1 MDILILIKKMALLL
15 IGDWKLLFIF
25 VVSSMVTLLTSATVA
40 SRPAAVKTGHVAM
53 SITIYQIF
61 FMITRFANMFYLPIL
76 ASYVDRATNTGNTET
91 LLIQIRII
99 IIGSAL
105 GAILAWILFPTIVN
119 IFIKGVSDLEKQG
132 SMIKVLTG
140 LLHIKRWKNIHT
152 VVAPPSNFGVSL
164 LKPEGVP
171 INFLIF
177 NIFATAIWTVGVLCA
192 MYASAIN
199 SDYARTSILLS
210 GLVNALAAIMF
221 SVIVDP
227 KAALI
232 TDEVI
237 AKKRPEK
244 HVYITAV
251 FLIAGNVLGAII
263 SQFFLLPGVKIISWA
278 TDHLNKGETS
288 GGSLITV
295 VIIAIMVSALASTT
309 VISRISAVMTKR
321 VATAISI
328 YNFFFLITR
337 LAQQVYAPIVG
348 SIVDMSIKN
357 SEFSLLENRLRLI
370 IFGSTIGIF
379 LGFLLMPTFINI
391 YCKAIKGMEKYG
403 SLPKL
408 FLNLLIK
415 PSHWLSVI
423 RTAAKPSLLGVK
435 LSHIKDIPKPF
446 LIFNVIVISIHTV
459 GVMAATYA
467 SALMPEFA
475 RTATLLS
482 SIVNGVATILIGI
495 VVDPTCALITDQSV
509 SGKRPLG
516 HVKTMALFLIAGMF
530 LGTLLSQVIFI
541 PCVYIIKIASQ
552 ILTKIF

>member
-1 MDILILIKKMALLL
+1 MDILILVKKMSLLL
-15 IGDWKLLFIF
+15 IDDWKLLFIF
-25 VVSSMVTLLTSATVA
+25 IVSSMVTLLTSATVA
-40 SRPAAVKTGHVAM
+40 SRPAAVKTGQVAM

-76 ASYVDRATNTGNTET
+76 ASYVDRATKTGNMET

-99 IIGSAL
+99 LIGSSL
-105 GAILAWILFPTIVN
+105 GAIMAWLLFPTIVK
-119 IFIKGVSDLEKQG
+119 IFIKGVSALEQQG

-140 LLHIKRWKNIHT
+140 LLDIKKWKNFHT
-152 VVAPPSNFGVSL
+152 ILARPSNFGVSL
-164 LKPEGVP
+164 LNLEGVP
-171 INFLIF
+171 VNFLIF
-177 NIFATAIWTVGVLCA
+177 NIFATAIWTAGVLCA
-192 MYASAIN
+192 MYASALN
-199 SDYARTSILLS
+199 SDYARTAILLS

-251 FLIAGNVLGAII
+251 FLIAGNAIGAII
-263 SQFFLLPGVKIISWA
+263 SQFFLLPGVKVISWA
-278 TDHLNKGETS
+278 TAHLNKGETS
-288 GGSLITV
+288 EGSLITV
-295 VIIAIMVSALASTT
+295 VLIAIVVSTLASTT

-348 SIVDMSIKN
+348 SIVDTSIKN

-370 IFGSTIGIF
+370 ILGSTIGIF
-379 LGFLLMPTFINI
+379 IGFLLMPAFINI

-415 PSHWLSVI
+415 PSHWLSVV

-495 VVDPTCALITDQSV
+495 IVDPTCALITDQTV
-509 SGKRPLG
+509 AEKRPPG

>member
-1 MDILILIKKMALLL
+1 MDILILVKKMALLL

-25 VVSSMVTLLTSATVA
+25 IISSMVTLLTSATVA
-40 SRPAAVKTGHVAM
+40 SRPAAVKTGQVAM

-76 ASYVDRATNTGNTET
+76 ASYVDRATKTGNMET

-99 IIGSAL
+99 IVGSSL
-105 GAILAWILFPTIVN
+105 GAIMAWLLFPTIVK
-119 IFIKGVSDLEKQG
+119 IFINGVSALEKEG
-132 SMIKVLTG
+132 SMIKVLAG
-140 LLHIKRWKNIHT
+140 LLHIKKWKNIHT
-152 VVAPPSNFGVSL
+152 VIAPPSNFGVSL
-164 LKPEGVP
+164 LHLEGVP

-192 MYASAIN
+192 MYASALN
-199 SDYARTSILLS
+199 SDYARTAILLS

-232 TDEVI
+232 VDEVI

-251 FLIAGNVLGAII
+251 FLMAGNVLGAII
-263 SQFFLLPGVKIISWA
+263 SQFFLLPGIKVISWA
-278 TDHLNKGETS
+278 TTHLNQGETS
-288 GGSLITV
+288 GGGLITV
-295 VIIAIMVSALASTT
+295 VMIAIMVSTLASTA
-309 VISRISAVMTKR
+309 VVSRISAVMTKR

-328 YNFFFLITR
+328 YNFFSLITR
-337 LAQQVYAPIVG
+337 LAQQIYAPIVG
-348 SIVDMSIKN
+348 SIVDISIKN
-357 SEFSLLENRLRLI
+357 SEFSLLQNRLRLI
-370 IFGSTIGIF
+370 ILGSTVGIF

-415 PSHWLSVI
+415 PSHWFSVV
-423 RTAAKPSLLGVK
+423 RTAAMPSLLGVN
-435 LSHIKDIPKPF
+435 LSHIRDIPKPF
-446 LIFNVIVISIHTV
+446 LIFNVLVISIHTV

-495 VVDPTCALITDQSV
+495 VVDPACAVITDQAV

-552 ILTKIF
+552 ILTKVF

>member
-1 MDILILIKKMALLL
+1 MDILILVKKMALLL

-25 VVSSMVTLLTSATVA
+25 IVSSMVTLLTSATVA
-40 SRPAAVKTGHVAM
+40 SRPAAVKTGQVAM

-76 ASYVDRATNTGNTET
+76 ASYVDRATKTGNMET

-99 IIGSAL
+99 IVGSSL
-105 GAILAWILFPTIVN
+105 GAIMAWLLFPTIVK
-119 IFIKGVSDLEKQG
+119 IFINGVSALEKEG
-132 SMIKVLTG
+132 SMIKVLAG
-140 LLHIKRWKNIHT
+140 LLHIKKWKNIHT
-152 VVAPPSNFGVSL
+152 VIAPPSNFGVSL
-164 LKPEGVP
+164 LHLEGVP

-192 MYASAIN
+192 MYASALN
-199 SDYARTSILLS
+199 SDYARTAILLS

-232 TDEVI
+232 VDEVI

-251 FLIAGNVLGAII
+251 FLMAGNVLGAII
-263 SQFFLLPGVKIISWA
+263 SQFFLLPGIKVISWA
-278 TDHLNKGETS
+278 TTHLNQGETS
-288 GGSLITV
+288 GGGLITV
-295 VIIAIMVSALASTT
+295 VMIAIMVSTLASTA
-309 VISRISAVMTKR
+309 VVSRISAVMTKR

-328 YNFFFLITR
+328 YNFFSLITR
-337 LAQQVYAPIVG
+337 LAQQIYAPIVG
-348 SIVDMSIKN
+348 SIVDISIKN
-357 SEFSLLENRLRLI
+357 SEFSLLQNRLRLI
-370 IFGSTIGIF
+370 ILGSTVGIF
-379 LGFLLMPTFINI
+379 LGFILMPTFINI

-415 PSHWLSVI
+415 PSHWFSVV
-423 RTAAKPSLLGVK
+423 RTAAMPSLLGVK
-435 LSHIKDIPKPF
+435 LSHIRDIPKPF
-446 LIFNVIVISIHTV
+446 LIFNVLVISIHTV

-495 VVDPTCALITDQSV
+495 VVDPACAVITDQAV

-552 ILTKIF
+552 ILTKVF

>member
-1 MDILILIKKMALLL
+1 MDILILIKKMALILT
-15 IGDWKLLFIF
+15 GDWKLSFIF
-25 VVSSMVTLLTSATVA
+25 IVSAMVTLFTSATVA

-99 IIGSAL
+99 LIGSFL
-105 GAILAWILFPTIVN
+105 GAVMAWLLFPTILK
-119 IFIKGVSDLEKQG
+119 IFIKGVSALEKEG

-140 LLHIKRWKNIHT
+140 LLNIKKWKNIHT
-152 VVAPPSNFGVSL
+152 ILAPPSNFGVSL
-164 LKPEGVP
+164 LKLEGVP
-171 INFLIF
+171 VNFLIF
-177 NIFATAIWTVGVLCA
+177 NIFATAIWTAGVLCA
-192 MYASAIN
+192 MYASALN
-199 SDYARTSILLS
+199 SDYARTAILLS

-251 FLIAGNVLGAII
+251 FLIAGNVLGALI
-263 SQFFLLPGVKIISWA
+263 SQFFLLPGVRVISWA
-278 TDHLNKGETS
+278 TEHLNQGKFA
-288 GGSLITV
+288 GGSLETV
-295 VIIAIMVSALASTT
+295 IIIAIIVSTLASTT

-348 SIVDMSIKN
+348 SIVDLSIKN
-357 SEFSLLENRLRLI
+357 KEFLLLENRLRLI
-370 IFGSTIGIF
+370 ILGSTIGIF
-379 LGFLLMPTFINI
+379 FGFLLMPTFINI
-391 YCKAIKGMEKYG
+391 YCKAIKGMERYG

-408 FLNLLIK
+408 FLNLIIK
-415 PSHWLSVI
+415 PSHWISLAGTI
-423 RTAAKPSLLGVK
+423 TRPSTMGVK
-435 LSHIKDIPKPF
+435 LSDIREIPKSF
-446 LIFNVIVISIHTV
+446 LIFNVFVISIHTV

-495 VVDPTCALITDQSV
+495 VVDPTCALITDQAV
-509 SGKRPLG
+509 AEKRPLK

-530 LGTLLSQVIFI
+530 FGTILSQAIFI
-541 PCVYIIKIASQ
+541 PCVHIIKIASQ
-552 ILTKIF
+552 ILTKVF